1 VKYQP
6 VQSPARLRA
15 VLAVLAVA
23 GLQYGCAGTG
33 VVEDRSSTP
42 ANTAAAAN
50 MQLGSAY
57 LQQGNLPIAKEKL
70 ERAVGQSPR
79 DPAIH
84 GLLALLYQR
93 LGDDKRVDSEFR
105 TALNLAP
112 RDPDLLNNYAVYLC
126 GKGRTDEGVARFQAA
141 AANPLY
147 RTPWAADTNAG
158 VCLRRAG
165 RDADASALFQRALQ
179 RRPDYAEA
187 AAQLADLDIAQ
198 GHTAEAYLRLDA
210 FMKAN
215 PASAELLLL
224 AWRAASAQQNKIAA
238 AQMAWRLQTEFP
250 DSEQARSVAASRSAK
265 P

>member
-1 VKYQP
+1 MNR
-6 VQSPARLRA
+6 PAPQLMSRA
-15 VLAVLAVA
+15 VALLAVLTVA
-23 GLQYGCAGTG
+23 GLQYGCATG
-33 VVEDRSSTP
+33 VQERSSTP
-42 ANTAAAAN
+42 ASTAAAAN

-57 LQQGNLPIAKEKL
+57 LQQGNLPVAKEKL

-126 GKGRTDEGVARFQAA
+126 GKGRTDEGVTRFQAA

-165 RDADASALFQRALQ
+165 RDVDALTMLQRALQ

-187 AAQLADLDIAQ
+187 VTQLTDLDIAQ
-198 GHTAEAYLRLDA
+198 GRSAEAYQRVDA
-210 FMKAN
+210 FMIAN

-224 AWRAASAQQNKIAA
+224 AWRAAGAQQNRIAT

-250 DSEQARSVAASRSAK
+250 DSEQARSVATTRNAK

>member
-1 VKYQP
+1 M
-6 VQSPARLRA
+6 STPAWP
-15 VLAVLAVA
+15 LAVLALVCLVA
-23 GLQYGCAGTG
+23 GCASDAPVHG
-33 VVEDRSSTP
+33 SSP
-42 ANTAAAAN
+42 SDTAAAAN

-57 LQQGNLPIAKEKL
+57 LQQDNLPIAKEKL
-70 ERAVGQSPR
+70 ERAVGQNPR

-93 LGDDKRVDSEFR
+93 LGDDKRVDAEFR

-126 GKGRTDEGVARFQAA
+126 GKGRVDEGVARFREA

-165 RDADASALFQRALQ
+165 READAVAAFQRALQ
-179 RRPDYAEA
+179 SRPDYAEA
-187 AAQLADLDIAQ
+187 VRQLADLEIAQ
-198 GHTAEAYLRLDA
+198 GHTAEAYQRLET
-210 FMKAN
+210 FMSAN
-215 PASAELLLL
+215 PASPDMLLQ
-224 AWRAASAQQNKIAA
+224 AWRAATALQNKTAA

-250 DSEQARSVAASRSAK
+250 DSEQARSLAATHSGQH
-265 P
+265 

>member
-1 VKYQP
+1 MIR
-6 VQSPARLRA
+6 PAPA
-15 VLAVLAVA
+15 SALALMAALA
-23 GLQYGCAGTG
+23 GCAGDAPG
-33 VVEDRSSTP
+33 RGSSA

-57 LQQGNLPIAKEKL
+57 LQQNNLPIAKEKL
-70 ERAVGQSPR
+70 ERAVSQSPR

-126 GKGRTDEGVARFQAA
+126 GKGRVDEGVSRFQEA

-147 RTPWAADTNAG
+147 RTPWAAETNAG

-165 RDADASALFQRALQ
+165 READAAAIYQHALQ
-179 RRPDYAEA
+179 RRPDYVEA
-187 AAQLADLDIAQ
+187 VTQLADLEISQ
-198 GHTAEAYLRLDA
+198 GHASEAYQRVSA
-210 FMKAN
+210 FLAAN
-215 PASAELLLL
+215 PANAELLLL
-224 AWRAASAQQNKIAA
+224 AWQAATALQNKSAA

-250 DSEQARSVAASRSAK
+250 DSEQARSVATTRSAQH
-265 P
+265 

>member
-1 VKYQP
+1 MSRV
-6 VQSPARLRA
+6 SIARWCVSA
-15 VLAVLAVA
+15 ALALTLL
-23 GLQYGCAGTG
+23 GGCASDGAVRG
-33 VVEDRSSTP
+33 STA

-57 LQQGNLPIAKEKL
+57 LQQGNLPVAKEKL
-70 ERAVGQSPR
+70 ERAVRQSPR

-126 GKGRTDEGVARFQAA
+126 GKGRVDEGVARFQEA

-147 RTPWAADTNAG
+147 RTPWSADTNAG

-165 RDADASALFQRALQ
+165 RDADAAAMFQHALQ
-179 RRPDYAEA
+179 RRADSVEA
-187 AAQLADLDIAQ
+187 VTQLADLEIAK
-198 GHTAEAYLRLDA
+198 GHTAEAYQRISS
-210 FMKAN
+210 FMATN
-215 PASAELLLL
+215 PANAELLLL
-224 AWRAASAQQNKIAA
+224 AWQAATALQNKSAA

-250 DSEQARSVAASRSAK
+250 ESEQARRVMPARSAQH
-265 P
+265 

>member
-1 VKYQP
+1 M
-6 VQSPARLRA
+6 SGAAWRLS
-15 VLAVLAVA
+15 VLALASML
-23 GLQYGCAGTG
+23 GGCASNDPGRG
-33 VVEDRSSTP
+33 SS
-42 ANTAAAAN
+42 AADTAAAAN
-50 MQLGSAY
+50 LQLGSAY
-57 LQQGNLPIAKEKL
+57 LQQGNLPVAKEKL
-70 ERAVGQSPR
+70 ERAVGQNPR

-93 LGDDKRVDSEFR
+93 LGDDKRVDAEFR

-126 GKGRTDEGVARFQAA
+126 GKGRVDEGVARFQEA

-165 RDADASALFQRALQ
+165 READAVTVFQRALQ
-179 RRPDYAEA
+179 RRADYAEA
-187 AAQLADLDIAQ
+187 VTQLADLEITQ
-198 GHTAEAYLRLDA
+198 GHTAEAYQRLNA
-210 FMKAN
+210 FMTAN

-224 AWRAASAQQNKIAA
+224 AWRAATAVQNKTAA

-250 DSEQARSVAASRSAK
+250 DSEQARSVAATRSAQH
-265 P
+265 